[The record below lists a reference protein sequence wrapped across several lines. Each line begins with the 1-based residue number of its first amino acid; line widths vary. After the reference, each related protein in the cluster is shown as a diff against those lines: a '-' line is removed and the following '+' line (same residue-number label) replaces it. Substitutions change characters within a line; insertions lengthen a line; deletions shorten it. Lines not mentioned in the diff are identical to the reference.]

1 MVELK
6 VRLTGKRIVSEE
18 HDGNKVT
25 VEGNIHRI
33 YFMTPAEDSQMI
45 CELNREND
53 VWITFRG
60 RLLCVKSSQENE
72 VIIWGDIDSFEGTME
87 DDSIRKYDVTPNG
100 IFRSFPLG

>member
-6 VRLTGKRIVSEE
+6 VRLTGKRIVFEE

-45 CELNREND
+45 WELNREND

-60 RLLCVKSSQENE
+60 RLLSP
-72 VIIWGDIDSFEGTME
+72 GGTT
-87 DDSIRKYDVTPNG
+87 SR
-100 IFRSFPLG
+100 RSGP